1 MTPRCFIEP
10 DQWGVDLIR
19 LSAGD
24 SRHLASVLRC
34 SPGDFLVVC
43 DGRGGEALCRIT
55 GSEGGLLTAEV
66 VERRRQPADM
76 VMVTLVQAIPKSQ
89 KMEWIIQKATE
100 IGVWSIIP
108 VMTER
113 GVVRLDGERAGHR
126 VERWQ
131 RIAEE
136 AAKQCRT
143 AWIPRVTPIVSLKR
157 LLDSGSKETSTG
169 DQVPALKTEVT
180 LVGSLEQTAIPLKR
194 YLRSLEGKP
203 PASVSLLI
211 GPEGDFSPSE
221 LDLAKAMGA
230 VSVSYGSRVLRV
242 ETAALYGLSI
252 IAYEFPSR

>member
-1 MTPRCFIEP
+1 M
-10 DQWGVDLIR
+10 
-19 LSAGD
+19 
-24 SRHLASVLRC
+24 
-34 SPGDFLVVC
+34 
-43 DGRGGEALCRIT
+43 
-55 GSEGGLLTAEV
+55 TAEV
-66 VERRRQPADM
+66 VERKRQPADM

-113 GVVRLDGERAGHR
+113 GVVRLDGERAEHR

-131 RIAEE
+131 KIAEE

-157 LLDSGSKETSTG
+157 LLESGQREAQAEARETTLG
-169 DQVPALKTEVT
+169 TEVT
-180 LVGSLEQTAIPLKR
+180 LVGSLEQTAIPLKH
-194 YLRSLEGKP
+194 YLRSLAGKP

-252 IAYEFPSR
+252 IAYEFPAH